1 MMFKF
6 MNIFVQPIVFCCIF
20 ATSGFAQ
27 DYKSHQIVS
36 DFECGDLLYGLQKP
50 ARAWYLSTIE
60 QKICQTDNPFHY
72 TEEPA
77 KAEPSS
83 YMGSVPCMPKPNFPP
98 KRIVYCTAD
107 VYNKK
112 LHSSDGTKTELD
124 KQYAAYMKAKG
135 LGQFDS
141 EDGNDELK
149 FLCKNAI
156 GFTMS
161 QGKKVRF
168 LLDELNM
175 GVISSKERR
184 LGLSFTSVEL
194 RYIYRHWEEFKGYV
208 VFYERGQR
216 LEAAPWEND
225 PKIWETYDAHRR
237 DKKNYLKKEKIRP
250 APVIEDVDLDNSTGF
265 GIDAGYNAFAD
276 SNVSVAYSGGNPNK
290 RMKRSSHQREE
301 FRQFSRYLR
310 EGHVS
315 PFLTQPSLSHVRQKL
330 FFLCRNLVTILPAF

>member
-1 MMFKF
+1 MFKF
-6 MNIFVQPIVFCCIF
+6 MNIFVQSIVFCCIF

-27 DYKSHQIVS
+27 DYKFHQIVS

-60 QKICQTDNPFHY
+60 QKICKTDNPFHY
-72 TEEPA
+72 TEELA
-77 KAEPSS
+77 KTEPSS

-112 LHSSDGTKTELD
+112 LHSSEDTKTQLD
-124 KQYAAYMKAKG
+124 EDYANYMKARMKAKD

-141 EDGNDELK
+141 EDENDELK

-156 GFTMS
+156 GFTIA

-168 LLDELNM
+168 LLDGLNM

-194 RYIYRHWEEFKGYV
+194 RYVYRHWEEFKGHV

-225 PKIWETYDAHRR
+225 PKLWETYGSYREYKQNHPGETWETYREYFEYMKEYPQGTWEAYDAHRR
-237 DKKNYLKKEKIRP
+237 DMANRRKQAKVRSAP
-250 APVIEDVDLDNSTGF
+250 AAGF
-265 GIDAGYNAFAD
+265 DATATP
-276 SNVSVAYSGGNPNK
+276 SRSV
-290 RMKRSSHQREE
+290 
-301 FRQFSRYLR
+301 
-310 EGHVS
+310 
-315 PFLTQPSLSHVRQKL
+315 VRKL
-330 FFLCRNLVTILPAF
+330 F